1 MGLYPHERATMTD
14 KKNRDLTGPH
24 EGGAVDRPELRT
36 DLDPIAIAT
45 ELVSDDP
52 SVAELVAFRAAIPDL
67 KEAARQAKRLLD
79 EAMRVRLTPGFDAA
93 PQIAVGLTLIGQS
106 LTALTAI
113 WPTDTLD
120 CAEAKLALAEA
131 IGPWDR
137 DQGGDYVPALAPAT
151 ATRIRVKRA
160 ALNVGEL
167 MVPPGPAVPSAHD
180 RGLGDWPL
188 KHYDLTILVEP
199 QGGPPMFV
207 DPDAQRWI
215 ELLAQAPDLGRLA
228 KRVERMLKTADKL
241 FALARTPAEDA
252 TELRRA
258 AEGAQIAA
266 YMTAARVAVWP
277 VAKGSDGVKAKKRVA
292 KAIDDRACRA
302 DPLNMQ
308 AAIRMAFEDASW
320 LSRLAGGDRMATG
333 VPIWIE
339 IV

>member
-1 MGLYPHERATMTD
+1 MGLYPHERTTMTD
-14 KKNRDLTGPH
+14 KNQDLTGPH

-36 DLDPIAIAT
+36 DLDPIAIVM

-52 SVAELVAFRAAIPDL
+52 SLAELAAFRAAVPDL

-93 PQIAVGLTLIGQS
+93 PQVAVGLTLIGQS

-113 WPTDTLD
+113 WPTDNLD
-120 CAEAKLALAEA
+120 VAEAKLALAEA

-137 DQGGDYVPALAPAT
+137 DQGGDYVPALAPGT

-167 MVPPGPAVPSAHD
+167 IVPPGPAMPSAQD

-188 KHYDLTILVEP
+188 KHYDLTTLVEP
-199 QGGPPMFV
+199 QGGPPVFI
-207 DPDAQRWI
+207 DPDAQRWV
-215 ELLAQAPDLGRLA
+215 ELLAQAPDLGHLA
-228 KRVERMLKTADKL
+228 ERVERMLKMADKL
-241 FALARTPAEDA
+241 FALAQTPAENA
-252 TELRRA
+252 TQLRRA

-266 YMTAARVAVWP
+266 YMTAARVAIWP
-277 VAKGSDGVKAKKRVA
+277 VPKGSDGVKAKKRAA
-292 KAIDDRACRA
+292 KAIDDRACRN
-302 DPLNMQ
+302 DPLHMQ
-308 AAIRMAFEDASW
+308 AAVRMAFEDASW
-320 LSRLAGGDRMATG
+320 LARLAGGERMATG
-333 VPIWIE
+333 VPVWIE